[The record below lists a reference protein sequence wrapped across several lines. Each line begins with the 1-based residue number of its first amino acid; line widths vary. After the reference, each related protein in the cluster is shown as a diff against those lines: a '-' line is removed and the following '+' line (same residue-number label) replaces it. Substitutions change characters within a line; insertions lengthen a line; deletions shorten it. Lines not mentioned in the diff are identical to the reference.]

1 MQKNLENREK
11 GIDKLPEWVYNT
23 VTRLREATENMN
35 ENQEDITMTN
45 AKRFYAVQIGNDY
58 SSDWGSTRKR
68 EAIVMAHQAARENP
82 GKEIRISI
90 CTTDDD
96 FCEREIV
103 IREGSLA

>member
-1 MQKNLENREK
+1 MPRRSRGETPARASRETTAATRHRPGKRPEKENIMSK
-11 GIDKLPEWVYNT
+11 K
-23 VTRLREATENMN
+23 
-35 ENQEDITMTN
+35 
-45 AKRFYAVQIGNDY
+45 FYAVQIGNDY

-96 FCEREIV
+96 FCEREIIV
-103 IREGSLA
+103 RDGSRT